1 MSERE
6 QVYQLLDTVPDAKI
20 TYIISYIQ
28 GLTAENKS
36 IPNKETLEA
45 MKELEDGNGEV
56 FEGSTSDFLKMML
69 ED

>member
-28 GLTAENKS
+28 GLTDENKS

>member
-6 QVYQLLDTVPDAKI
+6 QVYQLLDTVPDTKI
-20 TYIISYIQ
+20 AYIISYIQ
-28 GLTAENKS
+28 GLTAETKS
-36 IPNKETLEA
+36 IPNEETLEA
-45 MKELEDGNGEV
+45 IKELEDGNGET

>member
-28 GLTAENKS
+28 GLTAESKS
-36 IPNKETLEA
+36 IPNEETLEA
-45 MKELEDGNGEV
+45 MKELENGNGEV
-56 FEGSTSDFLKMML
+56 FEGSTRDFLKMML